1 MKSILASSAS
11 ARALWELAPHA
22 LRRLPGFIGPS
33 PSTSLDELHMKFLI
47 GHTIPYPRPL
57 VKDNFGAASPR
68 PGDGVTGSA
77 G

>member
-33 PSTSLDELHMKFLI
+33 PSTSLDELHMKF
-47 GHTIPYPRPL
+47 
-57 VKDNFGAASPR
+57 
-68 PGDGVTGSA
+68 
-77 G
+77 